1 MSRSGQP
8 SSAGTKRRER
18 APGTATNPDIGQVV
32 GRALDAVFDFAA
44 DAAEGARVYL
54 ASEQG
59 RALRRTVATA
69 VIVGAPI
76 LSELPVIR
84 RSPLARLARTAALGA
99 LLVKGAEWLRD
110 WEPLPS
116 PVPAGDTHP

>member
-1 MSRSGQP
+1 M
-8 SSAGTKRRER
+8 
-18 APGTATNPDIGQVV
+18 PDIGQVV
-32 GRALDAVFDFAA
+32 GRTLDTVFELAS
-44 DAAEGARVYL
+44 DAAENARTFL

-110 WEPLPS
+110 WEPIPAAVNARVPSRAAPHGPGDPLLPAS
-116 PVPAGDTHP
+116 P

>member
-1 MSRSGQP
+1 MSSSEQP
-8 SSAGTKRRER
+8 HSIGTKRREL
-18 APGTATNPDIGQVV
+18 PSGTASNPDIGQRV
-32 GRALDAVFDFAA
+32 GRALDAVFDLAA
-44 DAAEGARVYL
+44 DAAEGARAYL

-116 PVPAGDTHP
+116 PVPAGDTYS